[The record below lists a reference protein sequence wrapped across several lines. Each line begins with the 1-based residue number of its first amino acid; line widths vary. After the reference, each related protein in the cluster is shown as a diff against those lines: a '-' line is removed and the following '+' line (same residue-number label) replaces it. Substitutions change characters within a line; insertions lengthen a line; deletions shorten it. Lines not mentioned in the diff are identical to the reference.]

1 MSSFFDDAYELA
13 WASVLSNFVFWT
25 NLIDSTIVAT
35 MKIKQNPPKTEV
47 EIIKDFANEDWVWV
61 SVEVV
66 SGSKV
71 DTSGIGLKF

>member
-1 MSSFFDDAYELA
+1 
-13 WASVLSNFVFWT
+13 
-25 NLIDSTIVAT
+25 

-71 DTSGIGLKF
+71 ETSGIGLKF